1 MFTIDKYNYNL
12 QTRYNTTEDFVDSI
26 KGIKLGGISSS
37 QPYTLLFNYNLSEIP
52 ITTTTIQCKIIG
64 VEGGSS
70 ATHDLVSTR
79 TLIPTTSEST
89 LSIDSSG
96 IITVPLSSYFGKSYT
111 LHFVDTYAAES
122 TTFNVIV
129 TLNFIPGPFTS
140 YTYSGYYKVY
150 DAAPTDAAAIPDSD
164 LTKMFESISFSKIN
178 NFSYY
183 NGISQSSYFN
193 FADQSVK
200 GKYLLFRI
208 KRNAIKNGDT
218 ILLEEAVLHN
228 QVNRMY
234 QTQYMHTYLFTDT
247 SYDNASTYKLLFAFT
262 QEVDVEDSPLH
273 FYIDRI
279 EWSNTPSSNQ
289 SVDLLVTDG
298 DTSKTNTNGTIET
311 IGNTLLYV
319 ENVIVNV
326 DGFFLDSTDTSK
338 KKKFFLNCTYDE
350 TGTLISGTEWDYSL
364 TEKLS
369 EDSKY
374 NIYVL
379 NHATDETYSSSSYTA
394 KHLKVGTNYVQHNV
408 LFAGQIPT
416 INLTSSLSANTS
428 PASSD
433 ATWYGELGNT
443 PKVIGPRGGGSVAY
457 YTDAYTNPIGD
468 IVTDYRW
475 ESKASS
481 DKETESYVA
490 THIGKKSGT
499 DTSYLVS
506 LPNNNFHANWDLN
519 GISNNC
525 WPIDIFGDYDYGE
538 TQNVSGGY
546 DTDDA
551 NTVRTLFFKF
561 YLATGSTSATIIDI
575 LGTPL
580 GVTTGSYSEFKL
592 GVDIPNNKITI
603 DSSLLLENGATETHS
618 TPVTLVNQTLKNNKW
633 YNLLMVVQHGVI
645 KYINITDYSNFSTGA
660 ITVGNGISYKPGLAE
675 HTDAKR
681 ISVDKAACTMS
692 VTYTCTSSNYSG
704 SNDTTG
710 DDELA
715 IIPCCSVYK
724 YAEDDDLITQ
734 DMLFSADK
742 VSITHNNSSTTATV
756 TFAPGGYSMIP
767 GIKMVNLK
775 GYSSIARTITIT
787 SISFTGSDSTH
798 TYTTDWTFN
807 SVDNGMT
814 DLFGTD
820 IVDADVFGFFS
831 VLQIGTPGNPIGGDW
846 LIPTVQSYS
855 KLVDTTISKD
865 NFTDSFKQIY
875 NRIYIG
881 NINGSTDNLY
891 VCKVG
896 YTKAVLT
903 SAIDISDPY
912 KFISSN
918 MMNLLGKG
926 YEKDPYVQITY
937 TDDTIVTLTKTDFAE
952 LKDQE
957 IHVYL
962 PLTLKSGTAVV
973 KVIADSTEY
982 FSKEYSIQRV
992 QPDDNTI
999 DFTIDFT
1006 SDFDTAVT
1014 ETKNLFWYRH
1024 GGRGA
1029 DLSGG
1034 ENGNNVYFDRGKKA
1048 MVFENH
1054 GDLYSGHIPC
1064 IAKDGTDSNMFGGIK
1079 PLCNTYCNVDSEG
1092 NIEFY
1097 DSTKTIDP
1105 TIQRVERVGAL
1116 IQSKKYY
1123 GYGEFEMDM
1132 KIEKGTYGVAV
1143 CWWMFHY
1150 QEYYQDSYGDSR
1162 YLKQYI
1168 GGIDT
1173 DAVNGDN
1180 LSLINFYI
1188 GKNKSKWNHLYS
1200 NYSNYGSK
1208 YIIANN
1214 EIDMEIGSE
1223 MCNIGDSTNP
1233 NSNSSLIL
1241 YLPTIDSKT
1250 VYNCTATGSDYGMW
1264 MVDWDNSQTA
1274 LNARWAQLEATADSN
1289 NMVDARTSDYVGIPC
1304 NSLTWVHI
1312 SNFTTSGS
1320 DFSTHGPY
1328 AIRFNNWFTQED
1340 ISSEIVKVSSS
1351 ALVNS
1356 VRLLNSNTEI
1366 HDGTTGWNMNTNVA
1380 SQTLRTPIGTYD
1392 LTNTD
1397 YTKRYIPHRLDDNTY
1412 HHYKFTWDNKGTKI
1426 YIDSVLTKTNN
1437 ADSPYIPMPFVIG
1450 DWFPSF
1456 NSYDTTVASTK
1467 CFGGWAGLKAQW
1479 DVQRTYIKDMSYKH
1493 YTEVE
1498 APRDEMLYNSETMPC
1513 DSLRQMIDDSDSTT
1527 ATLTIS
1533 STPSDAVI
1541 TINGTVQNSIT
1552 VTKGT
1557 SVTWSVTKTGYTT
1570 QSGTE
1575 TISTNTTKVITLVI
1589 TTHTFSITS
1598 TPSDAT
1604 ITINGTV
1611 QSSVTIDY
1619 GSSVTWSVVKTGY
1632 ITQSNTQTI
1641 TSDTSLSIN
1650 LISEEAPKYTLIVSP
1665 TPTDAT
1671 VTLNGTVQSSINIA
1685 EGSIV
1690 NWSVSKTGY
1699 VTQSGTETVTAD
1711 KTLTITLVEQTYTF
1725 TITATPSSATI
1736 ILNSVVRSSISVT
1749 TGTVVSW
1756 SVSNSGYATQTGTET
1771 ITADKTNT
1779 VTLIATDGD
1788 TLSDEYTRVDNKLAS
1803 LVSEQG
1809 ASNLVMWSMFTDPH
1823 ISDSSAVSPH
1833 YDVTSLLQAQLTE
1846 LKTLASKYSFSCM
1859 CFGGDI
1865 VGYGSNN
1872 YTQDTVITDLS
1883 SVPSTNATTLTNIDN
1898 EISIF
1903 TNSLS
1908 STTIPIL
1915 YTSGNHDTEGGG
1927 VAFGTYVPIN
1937 HMYEKWVSPF
1947 ASRLTYTDSTDGSTC
1962 CYYDDTVNK
1971 IRFASIDNYYDT
1983 CTAKWNSAT
1992 TTKRDT
1998 FGATVFNTLPTDYKV
2013 VLLQH
2018 NSMGPNYYGSNA
2030 SKQLVSYVDNTN
2042 YYCVYNKYEDYY
2054 DNLKALTNFDK
2065 LLLVMHGHYHIDNQ
2079 SLTADNKFIICT
2091 QSAAIDTKDVFNGR
2105 NDGYDIKNTVE
2116 HLSGYATES
2125 AYDIYVYNKVTGQLN
2140 IVRCGAGHDRK
2151 FELTATTP
2159 KMYYNRVRGS
2169 LSSTSITDFTGV
2181 RVLLTSRMDNTY
2193 DKNNTAKYKTNIFI
2207 NVNPNGTFDSYASYV
2222 SSSATTKLGIPP
2234 NISAKV
2240 KILSSANILL
2250 KDTGTVLNITE
2261 DSDINLGTITI

>member
-1 MFTIDKYNYNL
+1 MFTIDKYNYNI
-12 QTRYNTTEDFVDSI
+12 QTRYNETDDFVDSL
-26 KGIKLGGISSS
+26 KGIKLGGTDSS
-37 QPYTLLFNYNLSEIP
+37 QPYSLYISYNLSEIP
-52 ITTTTIQCKIIG
+52 TTFTTVQVKIIG
-64 VEGGSS
+64 VAGGSS
-70 ATHDLVSTR
+70 ETGDLVTER
-79 TLIPTTSEST
+79 TLVPTSASTGITIGAGGILTFPTTAVGNKYTVTFSDT
-89 LSIDSSG
+89 YTVDSSTF
-96 IITVPLSSYFGKSYT
+96 TVT
-111 LHFVDTYAAES
+111 A
-122 TTFNVIV
+122 TFD
-129 TLNFIPGPFTS
+129 LLPGPFTN
-140 YTYSGYYKVY
+140 YTYSAYYKIY
-150 DAAPTDAAAIPDSD
+150 DTEPTNLTSILDAD
-164 LTKMFESISFSKIN
+164 LTLLYNDISFKQIN
-178 NFSYY
+178 GFYY
-183 NGISQSSYFN
+183 YDGISQSKFIEWG
-193 FADQSVK
+193 DTIVK
-200 GKYLLFRI
+200 DKYLFVRI
-208 KRNAIKNGDT
+208 KRNAIGTT
-218 ILLEEAVLHN
+218 ITEATMMN
-228 QVNRMY
+228 QVNKMR
-234 QTQYMHTYLFTDT
+234 QTQYMYTYLFTDT
-247 SYDNASTYKLLFAFT
+247 VYNSTTPLKLLFAFS
-262 QEVDVEDSPLH
+262 QEVNVEDSPLH

-279 EWSNTPSSNQ
+279 EWANPPSNTATI
-289 SVDLLVTDG
+289 DLLVTDG
-298 DTSKTNTNGTIET
+298 DTTITNTNGTVET
-311 IGNTLLYV
+311 VGNTLLYV
-319 ENVIVNV
+319 ENVVVNS
-326 DGFFLDSTDTSK
+326 DGFFLDSTDNTK
-338 KKKFFLNCTYDE
+338 YKRFFLNCTY
-350 TGTLISGTEWDYSL
+350 GTDGTITDGSDWNYDL
-364 TEKLS
+364 VDKLS

-379 NHATDETYSSSSYTA
+379 NHSNDAVFSLSSYTA
-394 KHLKVGTNYVQHNV
+394 KHLKMGKNYVLNNV

-416 INLTSSLSANTS
+416 LTLNASLSGTTAPSNN
-428 PASSD
+428 D
-433 ATWYGELGNT
+433 VMWYAEIGNT
-443 PKVIGPRGGGSVAY
+443 PKVTGTYGGGSIRY
-457 YTDAYTNPIGD
+457 YYYDNNEAQLTDCGD
-468 IVTDYRW
+468 TITDYRW
-475 ESKASS
+475 LQKATS
-481 DKETESYVA
+481 DYTTESYMAVF
-490 THIGKKSGT
+490 IGLKSGT
-499 DTSYLVS
+499 EYNYLIS
-506 LPNNNFHANWDLN
+506 LPNNNYHSNWDLN
-519 GISNNC
+519 GIANNC
-525 WPIDIFGDYDYGE
+525 WPIYLFGNYDYSE
-538 TQNVSGGY
+538 TLNNSNTY
-546 DTDDA
+546 DDDDV
-551 NTVRTLFFKF
+551 NTTRTFFFKF
-561 YLATGSTSATIIDI
+561 YLATGSTTANLITIYGNPNSSGLFSKFYLD
-575 LGTPL
+575 L
-580 GVTTGSYSEFKL
+580 
-592 GVDIPNNKITI
+592 DIPNNKITI
-603 DSSLLLENGATETHS
+603 NSALRLENNAIETS
-618 TPVTLVNQTLKNNKW
+618 SIPCTLSNQTLVNDKW
-633 YNLLMVVQHGVI
+633 YTLLMVLQHGVV
-645 KYINITDYSNFSTGA
+645 KYINITDRSNFNLLSATPNTGF
-660 ITVGNGISYKPGLAE
+660 VYKPGTE
-675 HTDAKR
+675 DYVEGVTPVKR
-681 ISVDKAACTMS
+681 ISCDKSSVTFS
-692 VTYTCTSSNYSG
+692 VTYTCTSTS
-704 SNDTTG
+704 G
-710 DDELA
+710 DDEIA
-715 IIPCCSVYK
+715 ICPCCTVYQ
-724 YAEDDDLITQ
+724 YTDNNNIVCQDNVFTSNYIT
-734 DMLFSADK
+734 FK
-742 VSITHNNSSTTATV
+742 NNSGTATTESV
-756 TFAPGGYSMIP
+756 TFDPGGYSMLP
-767 GIKMVNLK
+767 GIKVINLK
-775 GYSSIARTITIT
+775 GGATSAKSINIESVSFVSSSNTYTDASTAWTIT
-787 SISFTGSDSTH
+787 SIDSGLSSLFET
-798 TYTTDWTFN
+798 
-807 SVDNGMT
+807 NGVGESI
-814 DLFGTD
+814 FGL
-820 IVDADVFGFFS
+820 FS
-831 VLQIGTPGNPIGGDW
+831 VLKTNNSLSNPIGGDW
-846 LIPTVQSYS
+846 LVPGTKSYS
-855 KLVDTTISKD
+855 RMVDTDLSST
-865 NFTDSFKQIY
+865 NFNTEYKQMY
-875 NRIYIG
+875 NKIYIG
-881 NINGSTDNLY
+881 NPNGSSNNLY
-891 VCKVG
+891 ICKVG
-896 YTKAVLT
+896 LTKKTLT
-903 SAIDISDPY
+903 STIDYTDPY
-912 KFISSN
+912 KFIPSTL
-918 MMNLLGKG
+918 MNLLGGG
-926 YEKDPYVQITY
+926 YKNDPYVTITY
-937 TDDTIVTLTKTDFAE
+937 NDDNSVITIPKTDFAE

-957 IHVYL
+957 LHPYI
-962 PLTLKSGTAVV
+962 PLTAKSGDAIV
-973 KVIADSTEY
+973 KVLTGTTEY
-982 FSKEYSIQRV
+982 YNKAYTIQRV
-992 QPDDNTI
+992 EPDDNTI

-1006 SDFDTAVT
+1006 DDFDAAVT
-1014 ETKNLFWYRH
+1014 KVKELFWYRH

-1034 ENGNNVYFDRGKKA
+1034 ENGNNVYFDRGKTC

-1054 GDLYSGHIPC
+1054 GDLYTGKIAA
-1064 IAKDGTDSNMFGGIK
+1064 IAKDGVNSNYYGGIK
-1079 PLCNTYCNVDSEG
+1079 PLINTYSNLNADG
-1092 NIEFY
+1092 TIKFY
-1097 DSTKTIDP
+1097 DTTKIIDP
-1105 TIQRVERVGAL
+1105 TVQRVERVGSL

-1162 YLKQYI
+1162 YLKKYI
-1168 GGIDT
+1168 GGEDT
-1173 DAVNGDN
+1173 DATNGDN
-1180 LSLINFYI
+1180 LALINFYI
-1188 GKNKSKWNHLYS
+1188 GANKSKWNHLYS
-1200 NYSNYGSK
+1200 NYNSYGSK

-1223 MCNIGDSTNP
+1223 MCNVDGSTAP
-1233 NSNSSLIL
+1233 SSSELIL

-1250 VYNCTATGSDYGMW
+1250 VYNCTTAGSDYGMW
-1264 MVDWDNSQTA
+1264 LIDWDASQTA
-1274 LNARWAQLEATADSN
+1274 LNARWAQLAATADSN
-1289 NMVDARTSDYVGIPC
+1289 NMVDARNSDYVGITC
-1304 NSLTWVHI
+1304 SSLTWIHI
-1312 SNFTTSGS
+1312 SNYITSGN

-1328 AIRFNNWFTQED
+1328 GIRFNNWYTQED
-1340 ISSEIVKVSSS
+1340 ISNVISKVSNITN
-1351 ALVNS
+1351 A
-1356 VRLLNSNTEI
+1356 VRLFNGNTTLS
-1366 HDGTTGWNMNTNVA
+1366 DGYTGWNMNSNVA
-1380 SQTLRTPIGTYD
+1380 SQTLRVPVGTYD

-1397 YTKRYIPHRLDDNTY
+1397 YTKRFKYHRLDDNTY
-1412 HHYKFTWDNKGTKI
+1412 HHYKYTWDNKGTKM
-1426 YIDSVLTKTNN
+1426 YLDGVLFKTNN

-1456 NSYDTTVASTK
+1456 NSYDANVASTNA
-1467 CFGGWAGLKAQW
+1467 FGGWAGLKAQW

-1493 YTEVE
+1493 YTETE
-1498 APRDEMLYNSETMPC
+1498 APRDEMLYNSETTPC

-1641 TSDTSLSIN
+1641 TSDTSLSII

-1756 SVSNSGYATQTGTET
+1756 SVSNSGYVTQTGTET

-1779 VTLIATDGD
+1779 VTLVATDGD

-1859 CFGGDI
+1859 CFGGDT

-1927 VAFGTYVPIN
+1927 VAFSTYVPIN

-2042 YYCVYNKYEDYY
+2042 YYCVYNKYENYY

-2091 QSAAIDTKDVFNGR
+2091 QSAAIDTKDVFNSR
-2105 NDGYDIKNTVE
+2105 NDGYDIRNTVE
-2116 HLSGYATES
+2116 HMNGYATES
-2125 AYDIYVYNKVTGQLN
+2125 AYDIYVYNKTTGQLN

-2159 KMYYNRVRGS
+2159 KMYYSRVYGS
-2169 LSSTSITDFTGV
+2169 LSSTSITDFTGI

-2207 NVNPNGTFDSYASYV
+2207 NVKPDGTFDSSTSYV
-2222 SSSATTKLGIPP
+2222 SSSSTAKLGIPP
-2234 NISAKV
+2234 NLSVKV
-2240 KILSSANILL
+2240 KIISSSDTLL
-2250 KDTGTVLNITE
+2250 KDTGTTITTSE
-2261 DSDINLGTITI
+2261 TTDTNLGTITI